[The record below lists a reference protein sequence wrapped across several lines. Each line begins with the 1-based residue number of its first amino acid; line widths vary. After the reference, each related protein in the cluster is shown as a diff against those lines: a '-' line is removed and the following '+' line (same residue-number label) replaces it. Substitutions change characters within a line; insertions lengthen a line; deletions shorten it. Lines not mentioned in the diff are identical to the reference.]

1 MNSKFST
8 IKSINLSNRQSWE
21 DHLFLT
27 FDIDWASD
35 EVLNYT
41 IDIVEK
47 HDVPATWFVTHD
59 TPVLNRL
66 RRNKKFE
73 LGIHPN
79 FNFLLNGDFRLGSSF
94 FEVIDR
100 MLEIVPEATSV
111 RSHSMTQNS
120 NILDAFY
127 KRGLTHD
134 CNHFIPEQTDMALVP
149 WLLWN
154 DIIKVPYF
162 WEDDVFC
169 LYPKNTPLSTLS
181 SRDGVKVFNFHPIHV
196 FLNTEN
202 IGRYESSRE
211 HHRDLEKLRSYVFE
225 GPGTQQN
232 LLDLFD
238 LSKLCE

>member
-1 MNSKFST
+1 MSDKFAT
-8 IKSINLSNRQSWE
+8 IKSINLNNRQSWE
-21 DHLFLT
+21 DRLFLT

-35 EVLNYT
+35 DVLNYT
-41 IDIVEK
+41 IDIVEQ
-47 HDVPATWFVTHD
+47 HDVAATWFVTHD
-59 TPVLNRL
+59 TPVLERL
-66 RRNKKFE
+66 RQNKKFE

-79 FNFLLNGDFRLGSSF
+79 FNFLLNGDFRLGSNFS
-94 FEVIDR
+94 EVIDR

-134 CNHFIPEQTDMALVP
+134 CNHFVPEQTDMILIP

-169 LYPKNTPLSTLS
+169 LYSQNTPLQILS
-181 SRDGVKVFNFHPIHV
+181 FREGVKVFNFHPIHV

-202 IGRYESSRE
+202 LDRYEGSRD
-211 HHRDLEKLRSYVFE
+211 HHRDINKLKSYIFD
-225 GPGTQQN
+225 GHGTQNN
-232 LLDLFD
+232 LLDLFH
-238 LSKLCE
+238 LAERGE